1 MPLLY
6 LIRSRAVNVKTKLYI
21 WTKQQMVYFFR
32 VVLNSFVKELYQILI
47 ILKSKELIC
56 ITISNNLK
64 SIAWLFIVFQ
74 LKVLCYIIKVWEF
87 YITFVLF
94 EQFTMFLDSFSWY
107 FLWIT
112 FPWWTN
118 EFMFICGIKL
128 FCHNLTPFTE

>member
-6 LIRSRAVNVKTKLYI
+6 LIRSWAVDIKTKLYI
-21 WTKQQMVYFFR
+21 WTEQQMVYFFR
-32 VVLNSFVKELYQILI
+32 IVLNSFVKELYQILI

-64 SIAWLFIVFQ
+64 SIARLFIVFQ
-74 LKVLCYIIKVWEF
+74 LKVFCYIIKVWEF
-87 YITFVLF
+87 YITFILF

-112 FPWWTN
+112 FPRWAN
-118 EFMFICGIKL
+118 KFMFICGIKL
-128 FCHNLTPFTE
+128 LCHNLTLFTE